1 MSITK
6 IKTLVVLLLASS
18 GLMLTSCSSSDS
30 DWAYPSNKTENVVSG
45 DNLPSD
51 LSYNDFE
58 TFYDSITSGTTMYS
72 RAVNE
77 ILYRIAKDE
86 VDFDGG
92 FLSQEFLQKKI
103 DEALLAEVS
112 GGTYDTNYKFDENR
126 LVRSLE
132 SRMYTI
138 GNKDKAKSGF
148 VITPDM
154 KVSDIL
160 GCDYTDYIER
170 AIKPGIY
177 RQALVAKYIYNERYS
192 TIGSTYARKVKV
204 VSITDRSDKKGSA
217 VNTIQAFID
226 TYIASADATDE
237 QRDLS
242 NLARIWIGTN
252 LTTEDEAFIAEN
264 GLVTLKDQITDE
276 VAKIDLQNPRLS
288 DKSLESKYTNSYTYS
303 VEKGERLAID
313 SLSRTDLVQDGYFLR
328 SNGLSSLP
336 DSVKNRVFSTNYNLD
351 ANSSSK
357 DVTLTVNNH
366 RYVTPSITLNSDNLF
381 DSIVHYDSSSST
393 YYIVEVFDV
402 INSSALKVNDSD
414 SDEVKADKKARAEEI
429 AYELADGSSLT
440 TDSTIYWLKNKNIT
454 YTNNDF
460 YDYVKETYPDVFEDD

>member
-6 IKTLVVLLLASS
+6 IKTLAVLLLASS

-192 TIGSTYARKVKV
+192 TLVAHMLVKLRLYQLLIV
-204 VSITDRSDKKGSA
+204 LTKK
-217 VNTIQAFID
+217 
-226 TYIASADATDE
+226 
-237 QRDLS
+237 
-242 NLARIWIGTN
+242 
-252 LTTEDEAFIAEN
+252 
-264 GLVTLKDQITDE
+264 E
-276 VAKIDLQNPRLS
+276 VL
-288 DKSLESKYTNSYTYS
+288 
-303 VEKGERLAID
+303 
-313 SLSRTDLVQDGYFLR
+313 
-328 SNGLSSLP
+328 
-336 DSVKNRVFSTNYNLD
+336 
-351 ANSSSK
+351 
-357 DVTLTVNNH
+357 
-366 RYVTPSITLNSDNLF
+366 
-381 DSIVHYDSSSST
+381 
-393 YYIVEVFDV
+393 
-402 INSSALKVNDSD
+402 
-414 SDEVKADKKARAEEI
+414 
-429 AYELADGSSLT
+429 
-440 TDSTIYWLKNKNIT
+440 
-454 YTNNDF
+454 
-460 YDYVKETYPDVFEDD
+460 

>member
-1 MSITK
+1 M
-6 IKTLVVLLLASS
+6 
-18 GLMLTSCSSSDS
+18 
-30 DWAYPSNKTENVVSG
+30 
-45 DNLPSD
+45 
-51 LSYNDFE
+51 
-58 TFYDSITSGTTMYS
+58 
-72 RAVNE
+72 
-77 ILYRIAKDE
+77 
-86 VDFDGG
+86 
-92 FLSQEFLQKKI
+92 
-103 DEALLAEVS
+103 
-112 GGTYDTNYKFDENR
+112 
-126 LVRSLE
+126 
-132 SRMYTI
+132 
-138 GNKDKAKSGF
+138 
-148 VITPDM
+148 
-154 KVSDIL
+154 
-160 GCDYTDYIER
+160 
-170 AIKPGIY
+170 
-177 RQALVAKYIYNERYS
+177 
-192 TIGSTYARKVKV
+192 
-204 VSITDRSDKKGSA
+204 
-217 VNTIQAFID
+217 
-226 TYIASADATDE
+226 
-237 QRDLS
+237 
-242 NLARIWIGTN
+242 
-252 LTTEDEAFIAEN
+252 
-264 GLVTLKDQITDE
+264 
-276 VAKIDLQNPRLS
+276 QNPRLS

>member
-1 MSITK
+1 
-6 IKTLVVLLLASS
+6 
-18 GLMLTSCSSSDS
+18 
-30 DWAYPSNKTENVVSG
+30 
-45 DNLPSD
+45 
-51 LSYNDFE
+51 
-58 TFYDSITSGTTMYS
+58 
-72 RAVNE
+72 
-77 ILYRIAKDE
+77 
-86 VDFDGG
+86 
-92 FLSQEFLQKKI
+92 
-103 DEALLAEVS
+103 
-112 GGTYDTNYKFDENR
+112 
-126 LVRSLE
+126 
-132 SRMYTI
+132 MYTI

>member
-6 IKTLVVLLLASS
+6 IKTLAVLLLASS

-303 VEKGERLAID
+303 VEK
-313 SLSRTDLVQDGYFLR
+313 
-328 SNGLSSLP
+328 
-336 DSVKNRVFSTNYNLD
+336 VKD
-351 ANSSSK
+351 
-357 DVTLTVNNH
+357 
-366 RYVTPSITLNSDNLF
+366 
-381 DSIVHYDSSSST
+381 
-393 YYIVEVFDV
+393 
-402 INSSALKVNDSD
+402 
-414 SDEVKADKKARAEEI
+414 
-429 AYELADGSSLT
+429 
-440 TDSTIYWLKNKNIT
+440 
-454 YTNNDF
+454 
-460 YDYVKETYPDVFEDD
+460 

>member
-6 IKTLVVLLLASS
+6 IKTLAVLLLASS

-226 TYIASADATDE
+226 TYIASADATAE

-313 SLSRTDLVQDGYFLR
+313 SLSRTDLVQM
-328 SNGLSSLP
+328 
-336 DSVKNRVFSTNYNLD
+336 
-351 ANSSSK
+351 SK
-357 DVTLTVNNH
+357 M
-366 RYVTPSITLNSDNLF
+366 
-381 DSIVHYDSSSST
+381 
-393 YYIVEVFDV
+393 
-402 INSSALKVNDSD
+402 K
-414 SDEVKADKKARAEEI
+414 
-429 AYELADGSSLT
+429 
-440 TDSTIYWLKNKNIT
+440 
-454 YTNNDF
+454 
-460 YDYVKETYPDVFEDD
+460 

>member
-1 MSITK
+1 M
-6 IKTLVVLLLASS
+6 
-18 GLMLTSCSSSDS
+18 
-30 DWAYPSNKTENVVSG
+30 
-45 DNLPSD
+45 
-51 LSYNDFE
+51 
-58 TFYDSITSGTTMYS
+58 
-72 RAVNE
+72 
-77 ILYRIAKDE
+77 
-86 VDFDGG
+86 
-92 FLSQEFLQKKI
+92 
-103 DEALLAEVS
+103 
-112 GGTYDTNYKFDENR
+112 
-126 LVRSLE
+126 
-132 SRMYTI
+132 
-138 GNKDKAKSGF
+138 
-148 VITPDM
+148 
-154 KVSDIL
+154 
-160 GCDYTDYIER
+160 
-170 AIKPGIY
+170 
-177 RQALVAKYIYNERYS
+177 
-192 TIGSTYARKVKV
+192 
-204 VSITDRSDKKGSA
+204 
-217 VNTIQAFID
+217 
-226 TYIASADATDE
+226 
-237 QRDLS
+237 
-242 NLARIWIGTN
+242 
-252 LTTEDEAFIAEN
+252 
-264 GLVTLKDQITDE
+264 VTLKDQITDE

>member
-6 IKTLVVLLLASS
+6 IKTLAVLLLASS

-336 DSVKNRVFSTNYNLD
+336 DSVKNRFLYKL
-351 ANSSSK
+351 
-357 DVTLTVNNH
+357 
-366 RYVTPSITLNSDNLF
+366 
-381 DSIVHYDSSSST
+381 
-393 YYIVEVFDV
+393 
-402 INSSALKVNDSD
+402 
-414 SDEVKADKKARAEEI
+414 
-429 AYELADGSSLT
+429 
-440 TDSTIYWLKNKNIT
+440 
-454 YTNNDF
+454 
-460 YDYVKETYPDVFEDD
+460 

>member
-6 IKTLVVLLLASS
+6 IKTLAVLLLASS

-226 TYIASADATDE
+226 TYIASADATAE

-288 DKSLESKYTNSYTYS
+288 DKSLESKYTNC
-303 VEKGERLAID
+303 
-313 SLSRTDLVQDGYFLR
+313 
-328 SNGLSSLP
+328 
-336 DSVKNRVFSTNYNLD
+336 
-351 ANSSSK
+351 
-357 DVTLTVNNH
+357 
-366 RYVTPSITLNSDNLF
+366 
-381 DSIVHYDSSSST
+381 
-393 YYIVEVFDV
+393 
-402 INSSALKVNDSD
+402 
-414 SDEVKADKKARAEEI
+414 
-429 AYELADGSSLT
+429 
-440 TDSTIYWLKNKNIT
+440 
-454 YTNNDF
+454 
-460 YDYVKETYPDVFEDD
+460 